1 MGLFVNNSDF
11 TDKFELHTGMFD
23 TQKLTEYIDRYEEI
37 YLNELLG
44 IKLYNDFKADLVAGV
59 PQNASYVFIFNE
71 FKYETDIRLI
81 ISRGMKDM
89 LIGFIYFEFMKDK
102 VAQNTSVGMTKPRN
116 ENSGVVSAHNPIYL
130 RYNEAVKTYKAI
142 QDYIMLNLGNVK
154 YEKFRGYNKMY
165 AYWI

>member
-1 MGLFVNNSDF
+1 MGLFLSNSDF
-11 TDKFELHTGMFD
+11 TDKFEIHQGMYD
-23 TQKLTEYIDRYEEI
+23 TQKLTDYIDRYEEI

-44 IKLYNDFKADLVAGV
+44 INLFNDFKADLVNGV
-59 PQNASYVFIFNE
+59 PQNASYVFIFNP

-130 RYNEAVKTYKAI
+130 RYNESVKTYKAI
-142 QDYIMLNLGNVK
+142 QDYIMLNLTNVK
-154 YEKFRGYNKMY
+154 YEKFRGYNKMF
-165 AYWI
+165 AYWL